1 MAGPVIYETAPQ
13 HTSAMPSHGQEL
25 MTDWTPTLGSF
36 GAGLRREKESLMND
50 SRSVASPTYSHLS
63 PSESNGH
70 SSPYSHGQTIVLNA
84 PTPSYHI
91 PYPTLS
97 GSHLQPMATQHSPRH
112 SPLAQGQTYYPTS
125 NGEYEVYQTPSRSGH
140 SNDKASLSPHS
151 DQTFGA
157 QTNGYDGAP
166 PLLTTTTLS
175 RSYDSTIPSY
185 YPPID
190 GRSTWTQA
198 TPDKEAA
205 GQKRKREKVQKDT
218 PTSGKAL
225 KTPKRAKQQQEEG
238 SGRAS
243 KRVRMEESARPPR
256 LQLPTP
262 PSTGRDI
269 SPANLPPHLRVPVMA
284 EETMT
289 PIDEAP
295 EIAAEQSVRRGLVI
309 TRHQEEGRKLGLLG
323 VSQGALET
331 VKSPEDVHL
340 SPRTTTIPA
349 ITTDESGLATLA
361 TNEVL
366 ESEVAWFENS
376 TRVHSPPSSPDL
388 VTIQTP
394 TMNNDLAVPDEDSDA
409 PEVRAHKITKRLQA
423 FSEHTIKEESPL
435 VSTRID
441 LFGRVAVR
449 KDTAIKFLGLDGT
462 TRLVEETKADNEDV
476 WSERPVA
483 SSSKSVL
490 KPLWPDAEAP
500 WALAGGSRK
509 ERMRREET
517 EKAAL
522 LRRYLETRS
531 DDSSDEEVLTSA
543 YPVYGKGKGKSVT
556 RLLSSSSSE
565 TSDSRRRPR
574 AVSPDSADTNARSAL
589 LLSLRNRVVPFLPAG
604 VVACV
609 CGASSTNGMGSMISC
624 ASCKTWHHLM
634 CCGIEDESKI
644 GPNWWCSQCD
654 VDARSMR
661 TPAHSTPRSYTQ
673 ADPRSSAVKSDIGH
687 IALAPS
693 PMFVTGAHMSST
705 RTPVGRMMGSPQRP
719 QRARMLSYGSNDM
732 WQFTEDGAPPST
744 PAPVMH
750 DRYSTPRIDDAP
762 FDVTSTPS
770 RHLDFNFGQ
779 PSLFSLTPLG
789 GRSRVPST
797 MLIDGTPLRGMM
809 RNISG
814 PGGPL
819 EPMSVPSRADFFK
832 ELNKGS
838 STGPLSAGAG
848 DVHTPVSPRWP
859 HGLLGAHNLSP
870 SPFGHKRQ
878 LSGNKMSSMRSSSRS
893 GLGLGMTEEKDEE

>member
-1 MAGPVIYETAPQ
+1 MI
-13 HTSAMPSHGQEL
+13 
-25 MTDWTPTLGSF
+25 
-36 GAGLRREKESLMND
+36 ND
-50 SRSVASPTYSHLS
+50 NRGVASPTYSHIS
-63 PSESNGH
+63 PSESNSQ

-84 PTPSYHI
+84 PAPTYHL

-97 GSHLQPMATQHSPRH
+97 GSHLQPMAAQNSPRH

-125 NGEYEVYQTPSRSGH
+125 NGEFEIYQTPSRAGH
-140 SNDKASLSPHS
+140 SNDKASPSPYGEQAS
-151 DQTFGA
+151 YPSQP
-157 QTNGYDGAP
+157 NGYEGAP

-185 YPPID
+185 YQPID

-205 GQKRKREKVQKDT
+205 GQKRKRDKQSSKET
-218 PTSGKAL
+218 PPSGKAL

-238 SGRAS
+238 GGRAS
-243 KRVRMEESARPPR
+243 KRSRVDESARPLH

-269 SPANLPPHLRVPVMA
+269 TPANLPPHLRVPMMP

-295 EIAAEQSVRRGLVI
+295 EIAAEQSARRGLVI

-323 VSQGALET
+323 ISQGELEA
-331 VKSPEDVHL
+331 VKSPEEVHL

-349 ITTDESGLATLA
+349 ITTDESGMATIA

-376 TRVHSPPSSPDL
+376 TRIQSPPSSPDL
-388 VTIQTP
+388 VTLRTP
-394 TMNNDLAVPDEDSDA
+394 TMSHDVIVPDEDSDA
-409 PEVRAHKITKRLQA
+409 PEVKAQKVTKRLQA
-423 FSEHTIKEESPL
+423 FSEHSIKDESPL

-462 TRLVEETKADNEDV
+462 TRLVEETKADDEDV

-522 LRRYLETRS
+522 LRRYLEAGS
-531 DDSSDEEVLTSA
+531 DDSSDEEVLAPVYTS
-543 YPVYGKGKGKSVT
+543 YGKGKGKSII

-565 TSDSRRRPR
+565 ASESRRRTR
-574 AVSPDSADTNARSAL
+574 GVSPDSTDANARSAL
-589 LLSLRNRVVPFLPAG
+589 LVSLRNRAVPVLPAG
-604 VVACV
+604 VVSCV

-644 GPNWWCSQCD
+644 GPSWWCSQCD
-654 VDARSMR
+654 VEARSMR
-661 TPAHSTPRSYTQ
+661 TPAHSTPRSYSQ

-693 PMFVTGAHMSST
+693 PMFITAAHMSST
-705 RTPVGRMMGSPQRP
+705 RTPVGRMMSSPHRP

-744 PAPVMH
+744 PAPVMN
-750 DRYSTPRIDDAP
+750 DKYSTPRIDDAP

-789 GRSRVPST
+789 GRSRVPSS

-809 RNISG
+809 RNVSG

-819 EPMSVPSRADFFK
+819 EPMSVPSRADFFR

-838 STGPLSAGAG
+838 GAGPLSAGAG
-848 DVHTPVSPRWP
+848 DIHTPVSPRWP

-878 LSGNKMSSMRSSSRS
+878 LSGNKLSSMRSSSRS